1 MARRRAS
8 LCPQSGAII
17 VAVLALFAAR
27 ASAYASEH
35 GLSTYETGLMDMFA
49 GYFPA
54 AGTGFSK
61 SNFVYGETSAD
72 VTTADGKLEVNARV
86 HSYIAVEE
94 FFYGTKLPL
103 LDSNWVLGVVMLGG
117 ALSGNTKVGPTAIAA
132 RRSQKST
139 VGGLCD
145 IIVIPIGLHWDFGQF
160 HLAGGLAGYA
170 PTGAYDKQRMLN
182 LGKNRWALEPDAGVT
197 WMNEN
202 YGQEVSLFVGYTTSL
217 KNPATHYRSGD
228 EFHADFAVARHLRS
242 GLTLGMAGYAFQQV
256 TGDSG
261 SGAIFGPFRG
271 RVLALGPLVDES
283 FKIGEIAFDL
293 EMKYELEF
301 EAQNRPSGDSL
312 WTSLIFKF

>member
-27 ASAYASEH
+27 ATAYASEH
-35 GLSTYETGLMDMFA
+35 GLSTYKTGLMDMFA

-54 AGTGFSK
+54 PGTGFSK
-61 SNFVYGETSAD
+61 SNFVYGDTSAD
-72 VTTADGKLEVNARV
+72 VTTADGKLEINAKVR
-86 HSYIAVEE
+86 SYIAVEE
-94 FFYGTKLPL
+94 FFYGTKWSL
-103 LDSNWVLGVVMLGG
+103 LDSNWVLGVVLLGG
-117 ALSGNTKVGPTAIAA
+117 ALSGGTRVGPTTIAA

-139 VGGLCD
+139 VGGLSD
-145 IIVIPIGLHWDFGQF
+145 IILIPIGLHWDFGQF
-160 HLAGGLAGYA
+160 HLVGGMAGYA

-182 LGKNRWALEPDAGVT
+182 LGKNRWALEPDVGVT

-202 YGQEVSLFVGYTTSL
+202 YGQEVSLFIGYTTSL

-228 EFHADFAVARHLRS
+228 EFHADFAVAQHLRS

-301 EAQNRPSGDSL
+301 EAQNLPSGDSL